1 VRRFRVAKDEEIE
14 ISSKMPR
21 KSWYSY
27 KSSFDR
33 KMKGNIIKT
42 DIYIK
47 PGYKGFKGISF
58 DKRKSSKGEE
68 ATFAVYEKRKL

>member
-1 VRRFRVAKDEEIE
+1 VQIIIGVDVQDDLRDRNF
-14 ISSKMPR
+14 SKMPQNLGTN
-21 KSWYSY
+21 Y

-47 PGYKGFKGISF
+47 PDIKDFGVISF
-58 DKRKSSKGEE
+58 DKGKSS
-68 ATFAVYEKRKL
+68 

>member
-1 VRRFRVAKDEEIE
+1 
-14 ISSKMPR
+14 MPQNLGTN
-21 KSWYSY
+21 Y

-47 PGYKGFKGISF
+47 PDIKDFGVISI
-58 DKRKSSKGEE
+58 KEKKSS
-68 ATFAVYEKRKL
+68 

>member
-1 VRRFRVAKDEEIE
+1 
-14 ISSKMPR
+14 MPQNLGTN
-21 KSWYSY
+21 Y

-47 PGYKGFKGISF
+47 PDIKDFGVISF
-58 DKRKSSKGEE
+58 DKGKEIIERRRSYICSI
-68 ATFAVYEKRKL
+68 